1 MTNDQIKQI
10 IKESFLSV
18 MPDCGIFINNH
29 ALGNGF
35 AVSCRVGKDKTE
47 WANGIHNNDPLFL
60 TIHFWGDQVESTC
73 YISIK
78 PPIGSFYYSQSVK
91 LRKKTIKAD
100 KITAKALTAYF
111 QEVRKLI
118 IDNKDNWL
126 DSDSALLNKKFA

>member
-1 MTNDQIKQI
+1 MENTQLKETIK
-10 IKESFLSV
+10 KSFLSV
-18 MPDCGIFINNH
+18 MPDCGVFISDH
-29 ALGNGF
+29 TLGTGF
-35 AVSCRVGKDKTE
+35 AVQCKIGKDKTE
-47 WANGIHNNDPLFL
+47 WANGIHNNDPLSL
-60 TIHFWGDQVESTC
+60 TIHFWGDQLESTC

-100 KITAKALTAYF
+100 KITAEALTSYF

-126 DSDSALLNKKFA
+126 DSDSALLNRKFA